1 VTVRRR
7 RLDLPTLRAALWAER
22 ALRSARRTLR
32 RDGLQGIA
40 LPAPP
45 QLPDEASRGVQALLR
60 RRSSSTCLER
70 ALVRQR
76 WLAAHGLRR
85 DVVIAVQ
92 APGDAFQAH
101 AWLDGDADAR
111 APAFHELLRVP
122 AP

>member
-1 VTVRRR
+1 MRRR

-32 RDGLQGIA
+32 RRGVEGIV

-45 QLPDEASRGVQALLR
+45 ALPDEAGRGVQALLR
-60 RRSSSTCLER
+60 RRTSSTCLER

-76 WLAAHGLRR
+76 WLAAHGRPR

-92 APGDAFQAH
+92 APHEAFQAH
-101 AWLDGDADAR
+101 AWVDGDPDGQAD
-111 APAFHELLRVP
+111 AFHELLRLP

>member
-1 VTVRRR
+1 MRFR

-22 ALRSARRTLR
+22 ALRSARRTLQR
-32 RDGLQGIA
+32 RGVDGIV

-45 QLPDEASRGVQALLR
+45 TLPAEAGRGVTALLR
-60 RRSSSTCLER
+60 RRASSTCLER

-76 WLAAHGLRR
+76 WLAAHGSPR

-92 APGDAFQAH
+92 APGEAFRAH
-101 AWLDGDADAR
+101 AWVDGDPDER
-111 APAFHELLRVP
+111 ETAFHELLRLP

>member
-1 VTVRRR
+1 MRGRRV
-7 RLDLPTLRAALWAER
+7 DLPALRAAFWAER

-32 RDGLQGIA
+32 RRGVDGIR

-45 QLPDEASRGVQALLR
+45 TLPADAGRGVNALLR
-60 RRSSSTCLER
+60 RRASSTCLER

-76 WLAAHGLRR
+76 WLAAQGSPR

-92 APGDAFQAH
+92 SPDDAFQAH
-101 AWLDGDADAR
+101 AWVDGDPDAQ
-111 APAFHELLRVP
+111 APAFHELLRLP

>member
-1 VTVRRR
+1 VRLR

-32 RDGLQGIA
+32 RRGVEGIL

-45 QLPDEASRGVQALLR
+45 ALPAEAGRGVSALLR
-60 RRSSSTCLER
+60 RRASSTCLER

-76 WLAAHGLRR
+76 WLAAHGSRR
-85 DVVIAVQ
+85 DVVIAAQ

-101 AWLDGDADAR
+101 AWVDGDPDEQD
-111 APAFHELLRVP
+111 PAFHELLRLP

>member
-1 VTVRRR
+1 VRLR
-7 RLDLPTLRAALWAER
+7 RLDLPSLRAALWAER

-32 RDGLQGIA
+32 RRGVEGIL

-45 QLPDEASRGVQALLR
+45 ALPPDAGRGVSALLR
-60 RRSSSTCLER
+60 RRASSTCLER

-76 WLAAHGLRR
+76 WLAAQGAPR

-92 APGDAFQAH
+92 APNELFQAH
-101 AWLDGDADAR
+101 AWVDGDPDER
-111 APAFHELLRVP
+111 EPAFHELLRLP